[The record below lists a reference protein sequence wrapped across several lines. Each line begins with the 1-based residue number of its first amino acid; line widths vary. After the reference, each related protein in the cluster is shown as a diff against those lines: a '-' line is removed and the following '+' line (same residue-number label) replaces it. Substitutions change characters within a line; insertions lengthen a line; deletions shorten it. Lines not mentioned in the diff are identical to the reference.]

1 MHILIKH
8 IFLIRLVIAKYLTNF
23 LANFTPKWNPC
34 QIKKIKIP
42 LKCSREPMSCVRWNF
57 MCHKSLYS
65 IILRSNSKK
74 QSTSSMVLY
83 M

>member
-23 LANFTPKWNPC
+23 WRILPQNGNLVKQKNKT
-34 QIKKIKIP
+34 P
-42 LKCSREPMSCVRWNF
+42 LKCSREPLSCVRWNF
-57 MCHKSLYS
+57 MVHKSLYS

-74 QSTSSMVLY
+74 KSTSSMVLY